1 MSEDREF
8 YVVTWWP
15 FPHVGGAAEG
25 HVVAHD
31 LAAAEKVAAE
41 CSRSPG
47 MPTFVEFGGERLQEW
62 RQGYRYDGSVSQALC
77 RAASVFRRRADLLT
91 LAKTEPIAAAAR
103 NLFEVEQMLRDYA
116 DVLFPTALTLGEV
129 AHMFEGLA
137 LLAADTPAERLRV
150 VVSGQVAATL
160 ATFGELG
167 AGENDGSVT
176 GALAHGFRAAL
187 NDEHLDPQ
195 TRERYAA
202 HLAIVAHDIF
212 RRFAK

>member
-8 YVVTWWP
+8 HVVTWWP
-15 FPHVGGAAEG
+15 IGSVGGVADGQAA
-25 HVVAHD
+25 ARD

-41 CSRSPG
+41 RSRPAG
-47 MPTFVEFGGERLQEW
+47 MQAFVELGDERLQEW
-62 RQGYRYDGSVSQALC
+62 RGGYRYDGSVSRALC

-91 LAKTEPIAAAAR
+91 LSKTEPIAAAAR
-103 NLFEVEQMLRDYA
+103 TLFEVEQMLRDYA

-137 LLAADTPAERLRV
+137 LLAADTPEETLRV